1 MALSAPV
8 PLTPVHVLSG
18 FTCGIASLDDWLVKR
33 ALANEASGASRTFV
47 VTDTDLVAAYY
58 ALATGSVPLMDAPGK
73 VRRNMPDPVPVMVL
87 ARLAVDQNYQGLGLG
102 QALLKDALL
111 RTVHA
116 ADFAGIRAVMVHAIS
131 EEAKVFYLRAG
142 FVESPHHAM
151 TLFLTLQEIR
161 ATLQSVV
168 DG

>member
-8 PLTPVHVLSG
+8 PLTSDHVLSG
-18 FTCGIASLDDWLVKR
+18 FTSGITSLDDWLVKR

-47 VTDTDLVAAYY
+47 VTDTFRVVAYY
-58 ALATGSVPLMDAPGK
+58 ALATGSAPLVDAPGK

-87 ARLAVDQNYQGLGLG
+87 ARLAVDQAYQGAGLG

-111 RTVHA
+111 RTVRA
-116 ADFAGIRAVMVHAIS
+116 ADLAGIRAVMVHALS
-131 EEAKVFYLRAG
+131 EEAKAFYLRAG
-142 FVESPHHAM
+142 FVESPHQAM

-161 ATLQSVV
+161 TTLQSVI

>member
-8 PLTPVHVLSG
+8 PLTLEHVLSG

-33 ALANEASGASRTFV
+33 ALTNEASGASRTFV
-47 VTDTDLVAAYY
+47 VTDTDRVVAYY
-58 ALATGSVPLMDAPGK
+58 ALATGSAPLMDAPGK
-73 VRRNMPDPVPVMVL
+73 VRRNMPDPIPVMVL

-102 QALLKDALL
+102 HALLKDAML

-116 ADFAGIRAVMVHAIS
+116 ADIAGIRAVMVHAIS
-131 EEAKVFYLRAG
+131 EEAKAFYLRAG

-151 TLFLTLQEIR
+151 TLFLTLQDIR